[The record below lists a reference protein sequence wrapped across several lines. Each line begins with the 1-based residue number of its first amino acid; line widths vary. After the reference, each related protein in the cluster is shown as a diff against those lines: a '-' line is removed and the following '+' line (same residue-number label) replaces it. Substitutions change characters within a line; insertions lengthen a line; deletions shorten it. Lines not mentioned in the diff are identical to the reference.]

1 MSTWLP
7 KRRWNPMGPDRGHA
21 GVELALAV
29 AVLMIPAAI
38 VVLGFGPW
46 SERSVLAS
54 AAAAEAA
61 RSAVLSLS
69 VETGNT
75 VALEMGSNYG
85 LESDEIRIGWC
96 GATPAAGGA
105 GTCPMTRGAAV
116 EVEVEVW
123 VPVVNTPWGAIGGVW
138 VTRQH
143 AEYIDLYRSL
153 G

>member
-1 MSTWLP
+1 MAL
-7 KRRWNPMGPDRGHA
+7 DRGHA
-21 GVELALAV
+21 GVELALAI

-54 AAAAEAA
+54 GAAAEAA
-61 RSAVLSLS
+61 RSAVLSLD
-69 VETGNT
+69 VETGNS
-75 VALEMGSNYG
+75 VALEMAANYG
-85 LESDEIRIGWC
+85 LESDEIRLGWC
-96 GATPAAGGA
+96 GAAPAAGGVGA
-105 GTCPMTRGAAV
+105 CAMTRGATV
-116 EVEVEVW
+116 TVEVEVW

-143 AEYIDLYRSL
+143 AEAIDVYRSL

>member
-1 MSTWLP
+1 
-7 KRRWNPMGPDRGHA
+7 MGADRGHA

-38 VVLGFGPW
+38 AVLGFGPW

-61 RSAVLSLS
+61 RAAVVSLS
-69 VETGNT
+69 TDTGNQ
-75 VALEMGSNYG
+75 VAAEIGANYG
-85 LESDEIRIGWC
+85 LGSSEMRLGWC
-96 GATPAAGGA
+96 GATPAGGGS
-105 GTCPMTRGAAV
+105 GTCVMSRGATI
-116 EVEVEVW
+116 EVTVEVW
-123 VPVVNTPWGAIGGVW
+123 VPLVATPWGEIGGVW

-143 AEYIDLYRSL
+143 AESIDLYRSI

>member
-1 MSTWLP
+1 MA
-7 KRRWNPMGPDRGHA
+7 PDRGHA

-29 AVLMIPAAI
+29 AVLMLPAAI

-54 AAAAEAA
+54 SAAAEAA
-61 RSAVLSLS
+61 RSAVLSLT
-69 VETGNT
+69 VEAGNA

-85 LESDEIRIGWC
+85 LESDEIRLGWC
-96 GATPAAGGA
+96 GAAPAAGGS
-105 GTCPMTRGAAV
+105 GTCAMTRGASIA
-116 EVEVEVW
+116 VEVEVW

-143 AEYIDLYRSL
+143 AEAIDLYRGL